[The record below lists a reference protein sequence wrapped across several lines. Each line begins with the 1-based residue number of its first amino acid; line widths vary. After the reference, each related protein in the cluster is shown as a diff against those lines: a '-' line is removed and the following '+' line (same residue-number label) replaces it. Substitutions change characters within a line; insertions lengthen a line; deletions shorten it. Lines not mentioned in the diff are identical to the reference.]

1 MEYAWW
7 LMTIEGAI
15 TEADYPNQS
24 HLSNEEYDCRFNPDQ
39 VIGKLAGWGTITGK
53 DDGVE
58 AAAITTVKEY
68 AQNYVMSVAVDA
80 S

>member
-7 LMTIEGAI
+7 LMTAEGAI

-24 HLSNEEYDCRFNPDQ
+24 HLTNQEYDCRFNPDQ
-39 VIGKLAGWGTITGK
+39 VIGKMAGWGTITGK
-53 DDGVE
+53 EDNKD
-58 AAAITTVKEY
+58 ADITTVKHY
-68 AQNYVMSVAVDA
+68 AQNYVMSVAVDG